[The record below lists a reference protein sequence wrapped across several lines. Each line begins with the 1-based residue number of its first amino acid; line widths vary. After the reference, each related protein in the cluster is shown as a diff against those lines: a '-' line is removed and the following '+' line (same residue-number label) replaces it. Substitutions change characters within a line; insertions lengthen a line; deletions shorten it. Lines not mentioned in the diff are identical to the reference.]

1 MWAWVVVEKV
11 GFGFGDILLIGR
23 GGGRVEGCAA
33 DFEI

>member
-23 GGGRVEGCAA
+23 GEGGGVCG
-33 DFEI
+33 